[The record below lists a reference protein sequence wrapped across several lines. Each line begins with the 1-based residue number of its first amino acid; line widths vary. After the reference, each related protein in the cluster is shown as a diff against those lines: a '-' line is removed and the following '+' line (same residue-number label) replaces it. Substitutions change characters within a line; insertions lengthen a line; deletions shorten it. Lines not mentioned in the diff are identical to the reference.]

1 MYRGENEHQQENEG
15 LSDHDNA
22 TRYAIKVVTCPRTQ
36 KAGDTAYGHRNTDQ
50 AGKRSVSSQAVAPG
64 VTTRQITMNA
74 PTVCNAATVERLTE
88 GKIIS

>member
-50 AGKRSVSSQAVAPG
+50 AGEAISKQPG
-64 VTTRQITMNA
+64 RCA
-74 PTVCNAATVERLTE
+74 RRYHKADHHERAYGL
-88 GKIIS
+88 